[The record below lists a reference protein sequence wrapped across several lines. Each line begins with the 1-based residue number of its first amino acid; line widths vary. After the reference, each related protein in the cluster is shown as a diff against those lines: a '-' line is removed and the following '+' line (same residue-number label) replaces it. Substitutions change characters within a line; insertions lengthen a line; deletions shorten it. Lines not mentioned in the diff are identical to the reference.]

1 MGVALRLFK
10 FREYFYS
17 RVFKFAKL
25 STNKVAKHMYW
36 KGPVVCTLKVFTM
49 VLSLLLSLQLE
60 VEVNE
65 LRDKLS
71 KQTQGTPDNSLL
83 R

>member
-1 MGVALRLFK
+1 MGVKLRVFK
-10 FREYFYS
+10 FREHFYS
-17 RVFKFAKL
+17 RVFNFAKL
-25 STNKVAKHMYW
+25 STNKVSKHIFW
-36 KGPVVCTLKVFTM
+36 KWPVVYT
-49 VLSLLLSLQLE
+49 LLSFYYGFVAFIVLQLE

-65 LRDKLS
+65 LREKLS

>member
-1 MGVALRLFK
+1 MTSGLHPLSFYNGFVVLF
-10 FREYFYS
+10 
-17 RVFKFAKL
+17 
-25 STNKVAKHMYW
+25 
-36 KGPVVCTLKVFTM
+36 
-49 VLSLLLSLQLE
+49 SLQLE

>member
-1 MGVALRLFK
+1 M
-10 FREYFYS
+10 
-17 RVFKFAKL
+17 VF
-25 STNKVAKHMYW
+25 
-36 KGPVVCTLKVFTM
+36 
-49 VLSLLLSLQLE
+49 SLLFSLQLE

>member
-1 MGVALRLFK
+1 MTRGLHPLSFYYGFVAFI
-10 FREYFYS
+10 
-17 RVFKFAKL
+17 V
-25 STNKVAKHMYW
+25 
-36 KGPVVCTLKVFTM
+36 
-49 VLSLLLSLQLE
+49 LQLE

-65 LRDKLS
+65 LREKLS